1 MPQQRYAKITGWGK
15 YVPEKV
21 LTNADL
27 EKMVNTSS
35 KWITSHVGIKERRI
49 RGEGENS
56 SDMSVKSARAA
67 LDVAGLTPLDIDLII
82 VACSSPDYMLPS
94 VASIVQDKLGACCGA
109 FTLVAG
115 CSGWVYGLITASQ
128 FIQSGTMSNILVI
141 GTDIVSFVVDY
152 TDRVT
157 SVLFGDAS
165 ASVVLQPSEEPAGVL
180 AYELGSDGS
189 GAEYLM
195 IPGLG
200 TAMPSSQKVI
210 DERLHYIHMNG
221 PEVYKFAT
229 QTLAASLKRVI
240 DRAGL
245 LPEDIQ
251 LFVPHQANARII
263 ETAANLMR
271 QPLDKFYVN
280 LHKYGNTSAASVPL
294 ALVEALEEERCK
306 PGDKIAMCAFGAG
319 LTWAS
324 AVVQLGIGEISPAD
338 TWLSLGRA
346 RFVARRTVNAVQ
358 DVAQNVRL
366 QVAMRRYDLTRRH

>member
-35 KWITSHVGIKERRI
+35 KWITSRIGIKERRI

-67 LDVAGLTPLDIDLII
+67 LDVAGLAPEDIDLII

-94 VASIVQDKLGACCGA
+94 VASIVQDKLGARCGA

-128 FIQSGTMSNILVI
+128 FIQSGTMNNILVV

-180 AYELGSDGS
+180 SYELGSDGS
-189 GAEYLM
+189 GAKHLM

-200 TAMPSSQKVI
+200 TAMPNSQKVV
-210 DERLHYIHMNG
+210 DERLHYIRMNG
-221 PEVYKFAT
+221 PEVLKFAT
-229 QTLAASLKRVI
+229 QTLASSLKRVI
-240 DRAGL
+240 DQAGL
-245 LPEDIQ
+245 LPDDIQ
-251 LFVPHQANARII
+251 LFVPHQANVRII
-263 ETAANLMR
+263 ETAAHLMR
-271 QPLDKFYVN
+271 QPLDKFYIN
-280 LHKYGNTSAASVPL
+280 LDRYGNTSAASVPL

-324 AVVQLGIGEISPAD
+324 AVVQLGVGEISPAY

-358 DVAQNVRL
+358 DVAQNVML